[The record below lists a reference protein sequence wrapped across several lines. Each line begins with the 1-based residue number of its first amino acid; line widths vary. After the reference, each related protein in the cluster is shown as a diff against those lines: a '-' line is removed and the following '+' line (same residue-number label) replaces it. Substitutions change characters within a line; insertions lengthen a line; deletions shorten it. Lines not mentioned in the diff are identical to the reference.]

1 VKTVH
6 DLPRIIEAQR
16 KSGESWAEF
25 LRVPSLS
32 MGIYALGAGAV
43 DPQEP
48 HTEDEVYYIL
58 EGRGMLRVGSED
70 HAFGPGSLLFV
81 AARAEHRFHDIQEDL
96 VALVFFAPA
105 EGSTVR

>member
-1 VKTVH
+1 MKTVH

-58 EGRGMLRVGSED
+58 EGL
-70 HAFGPGSLLFV
+70 SLI
-81 AARAEHRFHDIQEDL
+81 HI
-96 VALVFFAPA
+96 
-105 EGSTVR
+105 